1 MSYTKLNRSAATLT
15 KNRTE
20 GSVSPFSGMCVT
32 CVDGCIGMCEIGKSA
47 YRGAEVLYPQPFGII
62 TAASEKDYPV
72 DLSHF
77 TVLGTAVGAHGVPA
91 DSDHATFE
99 KVDVEAKIGV
109 NKDIKLKVPF
119 IVPGMGSTNVAKQN
133 WHGLAI
139 GVAISGGILTIGEN
153 VCAMDEGSVIENG
166 RVLSSPDMEN
176 RVKWFQQWSGGY
188 GDVVV
193 QSNVEDTR
201 LKVQE
206 YVIEKLGVETVELKW
221 GQGAKDIGGEV
232 KIKNLSKAQELKR
245 RGYIVLPD
253 PEDPNV
259 IKAFEKGAFKE
270 FERHSRLGM
279 VEFDSFMARVAELKA
294 AGAKRVFLKTGAY
307 RPADLARAVKYASKA
322 KLDLLTVDGAG
333 GGTGMS
339 PWRMMNEWGVPSVE
353 LWSLTYKYCK
363 KLDEKGEFVPDICF
377 AGGITFEDQ
386 IYKALALGAPYVK
399 AIGMARGP
407 LASAMVGK
415 TIGKRINED
424 QIPVYVER
432 FGSKKEEIFV
442 TASELKHEYG
452 DRFDDIPT
460 GALGVTGY
468 FTRLNQ
474 GLRQLMAGNRKFNLS
489 LIERNDIAS
498 LTREAADISGIPY
511 VTEIDKE
518 EVEEILNS

>member
-1 MSYTKLNRSAATLT
+1 
-15 KNRTE
+15 
-20 GSVSPFSGMCVT
+20 
-32 CVDGCIGMCEIGKSA
+32 
-47 YRGAEVLYPQPFGII
+47 
-62 TAASEKDYPV
+62 
-72 DLSHF
+72 
-77 TVLGTAVGAHGVPA
+77 
-91 DSDHATFE
+91 
-99 KVDVEAKIGV
+99 
-109 NKDIKLKVPF
+109 
-119 IVPGMGSTNVAKQN
+119 
-133 WHGLAI
+133 
-139 GVAISGGILTIGEN
+139 
-153 VCAMDEGSVIENG
+153 MDEESTIENG
-166 RVLSSPDMEN
+166 RVVRSPDMEN
-176 RVKWFQQWSGGY
+176 RIRWFQEWADGY

-232 KIKNLSKAQELKR
+232 KIKKLSKAQELKR

-253 PEDPNV
+253 PEDSHV

-279 VEFDSFMARVAELKA
+279 VEYDSFMARVEELKA

-353 LWSLTYKYCK
+353 LWSLTYEYCK

-407 LASAMVGK
+407 MAAAMVGK
-415 TIGKRINED
+415 TIGKRISED

-442 TASELKHEYG
+442 TASDLKNEYG
-452 DRFDDIPT
+452 DRFEEIPT

-474 GLRQLMAGNRKFNLS
+474 GLRQLMAGNRKFNLGF
-489 LIERNDIAS
+489 IERDDLAS
-498 LTREAADISGIPY
+498 LTKEAADISKIPY
-511 VTEIDKE
+511 VMDVDKE
-518 EVEEILNS
+518 EVEDILNS